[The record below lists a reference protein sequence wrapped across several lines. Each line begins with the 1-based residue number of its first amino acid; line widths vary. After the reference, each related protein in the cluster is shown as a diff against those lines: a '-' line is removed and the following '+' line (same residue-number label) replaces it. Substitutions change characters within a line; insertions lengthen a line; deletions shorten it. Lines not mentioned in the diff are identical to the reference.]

1 MVYTLTCQYKSGDI
15 CRVLTVA
22 GGVPHRIN
30 DAACRAICHK
40 NGNDGDMGRVLEKYG
55 YIVPNT
61 PDGVVRLE
69 WIQQQ
74 YNMGNIHRRSLLPC
88 KGCGKVKNIIK
99 GFGKLAWERITKGKP
114 DEETIRRSAICAEC
128 EHRTFLN
135 VVEWAVGAFQ
145 ADDLPINHEP
155 GEWDALWCSKCKCC
169 IEAKIRATKADCP
182 LGKWDLAKDANDA
195 RHRD

>member
-1 MVYTLTCQYKSGDI
+1 MERCPYITGRLCLLRKAFSTARF
-15 CRVLTVA
+15 CRKECGHTNADKLRMRNRGVLADRKERLPDA
-22 GGVPHRIN
+22 GELQRWY
-30 DAACRAICHK
+30 AAKK
-40 NGNDGDMGRVLEKYG
+40 N
-55 YIVPNT
+55 
-61 PDGVVRLE
+61 
-69 WIQQQ
+69 
-74 YNMGNIHRRSLLPC
+74 
-88 KGCGKVKNIIK
+88 KGCGGKCGKVKAIVK

-169 IEAKIRATKADCP
+169 IEAKIRATEAECP
-182 LGKWDLAKDANDA
+182 LGKWELIEDD
-195 RHRD
+195 